1 MLAESEHVQHPS
13 GCYWCGN
20 PATSREHVPP
30 SNLFPRGHNSLLITV
45 PSCKQHNEDLH
56 SLDERFR
63 VYLQVQERSNSVA
76 LEAFKDKTFRGL
88 SRPERSGLTRSLAE
102 KSHRVTIGEQPTLA
116 MEIDPKDQ
124 NLYFEKIIRGIY
136 FHLFKTPALGRV
148 VSISKDFIV
157 PDFNYEELMSIILPP
172 LNDPRVAVVGKTEN
186 SKVFQFKYAHVREET
201 REAFAI
207 VLRFYEGVEVFGFV
221 TAEPEVIGPAS

>member
-1 MLAESEHVQHPS
+1 MSSESDNAQSSS

-20 PATSREHVPP
+20 PATSREHIPP
-30 SNLFPRGHNSLLITV
+30 SNLFPKGHNSQLITV

-56 SLDERFR
+56 KLDERFR
-63 VYLQVQERSNSVA
+63 VYLQVQQRSNPVA
-76 LEAFKDKTFRGL
+76 LEAFKDRTFRGL

-116 MEIDPKDQ
+116 MEINPKDQ

-136 FHLFKTPALGRV
+136 FHLFKRQAPGRV
-148 VSISKDFIV
+148 VSISQDFIV
-157 PDFNYEELMSIILPP
+157 PGFDYEELMSTILPL
-172 LNDPRVAVVGKTEN
+172 LNDPNVTAFGKTANPE
-186 SKVFQFKYAHVREET
+186 VFQFKYARVVEET
-201 REAFAI
+201 REAFAV

-221 TAEPEVIGPAS
+221 TSGS